1 MNYIA
6 TWFYKESKDEAS
18 FYPQG
23 GGKGDSPL
31 LHSIYMQIQVPF
43 FVTFRHFNPDAHLLF
58 FTNLEVSMLPPFLQ
72 EAFRRLK
79 VKVITRPYQN
89 RPPKG
94 WYSAWQNQ
102 FYIYDIFQEMESRM
116 KTDDCLLVCDADC
129 ICIKPLTEL
138 FQTTRSMGSALYELQ
153 YAPTQVINGT
163 TLKKM
168 EAFYT
173 SCYGK
178 QPSSPIRYYGGEFIA
193 LRKDNIQALNQA
205 LPSLWEYNLKQTGV
219 ENLRLCEEA
228 HVLSL
233 LAERLSFRNSH
244 ANRYVKRMWTNP
256 HFRNITSGDEELPVW
271 HLPYEKKRGLYYLY
285 RYFTKLTYT
294 LGDEAEFLR
303 RAQYYN
309 GIPHRSFRKRLKDR
323 ITVTIRKLF
332 ALC

>member
-138 FQTTRSMGSALYELQ
+138 FQTTRSVGSALYELQ

-163 TLKKM
+163 TLEKM

-219 ENLRLCEEA
+219 DNLRLCEEA

-271 HLPYEKKRGLYYLY
+271 HLPYEKKTGALLPLPLLYQANIH
-285 RYFTKLTYT
+285 F
-294 LGDEAEFLR
+294 R
-303 RAQYYN
+303 R
-309 GIPHRSFRKRLKDR
+309 RS
-323 ITVTIRKLF
+323 
-332 ALC
+332 